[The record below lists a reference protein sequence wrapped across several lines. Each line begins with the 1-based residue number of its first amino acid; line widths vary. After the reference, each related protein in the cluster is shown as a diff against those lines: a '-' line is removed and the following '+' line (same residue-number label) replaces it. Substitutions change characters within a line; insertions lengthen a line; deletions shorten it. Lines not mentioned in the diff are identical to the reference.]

1 MSQIKNEDCNNRKS
15 LKVQNFQATAAG
27 AELPSHSESVGT

>member
-1 MSQIKNEDCNNRKS
+1 MKTIIIENYS
-15 LKVQNFQATAAG
+15 TAG